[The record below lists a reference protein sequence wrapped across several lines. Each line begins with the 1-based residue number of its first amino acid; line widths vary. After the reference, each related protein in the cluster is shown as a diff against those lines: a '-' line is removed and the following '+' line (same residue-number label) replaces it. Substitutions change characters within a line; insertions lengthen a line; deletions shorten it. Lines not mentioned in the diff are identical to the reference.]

1 MPTIIT
7 SAAKEQPTAI
17 PTTWLFEFPVDVVG
31 GFCVIGC
38 AVGGLH
44 FSTTVKK
51 TKISLKASTV
61 EASLAFALITTF

>member
-17 PTTWLFEFPVDVVG
+17 ATTWPFDFPVGVVG

-44 FSTTVKK
+44 FSTTVEK
-51 TKISLKASTV
+51 TKKSLKARTV
-61 EASLAFALITTF
+61 EAPLAFTLITPF

>member
-17 PTTWLFEFPVDVVG
+17 ATTWPFDFPVV

-44 FSTTVKK
+44 FSTTVENTKK
-51 TKISLKASTV
+51 FLKARTV
-61 EASLAFALITTF
+61 EAPLAFTLITPF